1 MIEACSDEAIHAT
14 QAPPARQSIP
24 LERPPPGLVYSRSLR
39 SWGWMME
46 LSGKV
51 ALVTGGSGDIGGAIA
66 RRLSTA
72 GADVVVTYVGAADAA
87 AATVADIRAAGGRAS
102 ARQLDQRSP
111 QAIEDCMQF
120 IADTYGRLDI
130 LVNNAAWNIG
140 IPFPDLDALTA
151 DIWDR
156 VLETN
161 LRAPFLLARAGARLL
176 KADGGGHIVN
186 ISSAG
191 GISPGSSSI
200 AYSSSKAGL
209 NHLTRCLAVAMAPEV
224 AVNCVAP
231 GLVENTRMA
240 RRLPDAVAR
249 GARNQAVLGRV
260 GQADDIA
267 AQVLTFVT
275 STSITGQ
282 TMVVDGGMPGS
293 MR

>member
-1 MIEACSDEAIHAT
+1 MAN
-14 QAPPARQSIP
+14 
-24 LERPPPGLVYSRSLR
+24 
-39 SWGWMME
+39 E
-46 LSGKV
+46 LDQQV

-66 RRLSTA
+66 RHLGRA
-72 GADVVVTYVGAADAA
+72 GAHVIVTYVGGKDAA
-87 AATVADIRAAGGRAS
+87 ESAVSDIVTAGGRAS
-102 ARQLDQRSP
+102 SLQLDQRDP
-111 QAIEDCMQF
+111 AAIEQCMAK
-120 IADTYGRLDI
+120 IAKHHSRLDI
-130 LVNNAAWNIG
+130 VVNNAAWNIG
-140 IPFPDLDALTA
+140 IPFPNLDDLTS
-151 DIWDR
+151 DIWDQ

-161 LRAPFLLARAGARLL
+161 LRAPFLIARAAANLL

-240 RRLPDAVAR
+240 NRLPDAVAN
-249 GARNQAVLGRV
+249 GARKQAVLGRV

-267 AQVLTFVT
+267 QQVLTFVT
-275 STSITGQ
+275 SRSISGQ
-282 TMVVDGGMPGS
+282 IMVIDGGMPGA

>member
-1 MIEACSDEAIHAT
+1 MSMSDE
-14 QAPPARQSIP
+14 
-24 LERPPPGLVYSRSLR
+24 LE
-39 SWGWMME
+39 
-46 LSGKV
+46 GKV
-51 ALVTGGSGDIGGAIA
+51 SLVTGGSGDIGGAIA
-66 RRLSTA
+66 KRLGQSGST
-72 GADVVVTYVGAADAA
+72 VVITYVGAEDLANQAVDEINAD
-87 AATVADIRAAGGRAS
+87 GGNAS
-102 ARQLDQRSP
+102 ALRLDQRDP
-111 QAIEDCMQF
+111 NEIEKIIGRVSQD
-120 IADTYGRLDI
+120 YGRLDI

-140 IPFPDLDALTA
+140 IPFPNLEELTA
-151 DIWDR
+151 EIWDR

-161 LRAPFLLARAGARLL
+161 LRAPFLLARAAASIL

-209 NHLTRCLAVAMAPEV
+209 NHLTRCLAVAMSPEV

-240 RRLPDAVAR
+240 NRLPDAVSNAAR
-249 GARNQAVLGRV
+249 KQAILGKV
-260 GQADDIA
+260 GQTEDIA
-267 AQVLTFVT
+267 EQVLTFVT

-282 TMVVDGGMPGS
+282 TIVIDGGLPGS

>member
-1 MIEACSDEAIHAT
+1 MDLT
-14 QAPPARQSIP
+14 
-24 LERPPPGLVYSRSLR
+24 
-39 SWGWMME
+39 
-46 LSGKV
+46 GKV
-51 ALVTGGSGDIGGAIA
+51 ALVTGASGDIGGAIA
-66 RRLSTA
+66 RRLGRA
-72 GADVVVTYVGAADAA
+72 GAHVVVTYVGAEEAA
-87 AATVADIRAAGGRAS
+87 AETVRAIMEAGGSAS
-102 ARQLDQRSP
+102 MQQLDQRDP
-111 QAIEDCMQF
+111 AAIEAC
-120 IADTYGRLDI
+120 IRAVAAAHGRLDV

-140 IPFPDLDALTA
+140 IPFPDLDALTPE
-151 DIWDR
+151 IWDR

-161 LRAPFLLARAGARLL
+161 LRGPFLLARAAAGLL

-240 RRLPDAVAR
+240 KRLPEAVAE
-249 GARNQAVLGRV
+249 GARRQAVLGRV
-260 GQADDIA
+260 GQTEDIA
-267 AQVLTFVT
+267 EQVMVFVT

-282 TMVVDGGMPGS
+282 TVVIDGGMPGS

>member
-1 MIEACSDEAIHAT
+1 MT
-14 QAPPARQSIP
+14 
-24 LERPPPGLVYSRSLR
+24 LE
-39 SWGWMME
+39 
-46 LSGKV
+46 GKV

-66 RRLSTA
+66 RRLGAA
-72 GADVVVTYVGAADAA
+72 GAHVVVTFVGAADAA
-87 AATVADIRAAGGRAS
+87 AATVRDIEGAGGRAS
-102 ARQLDQRSP
+102 ALQLDQRSP
-111 QAIEDCMQF
+111 EAIEAC
-120 IADTYGRLDI
+120 IAAVARAHRRLDI

-140 IPFPDLDALTA
+140 IPFPDLDALTPE
-151 DIWDR
+151 IWDR

-161 LRAPFLLARAGARLL
+161 LRAPFLLARAAAKLL

-224 AVNCVAP
+224 AVNCIAP

-240 RRLPDAVAR
+240 KRLPEAVAR
-249 GARNQAVLGRV
+249 GARLQAVLGRV
-260 GQADDIA
+260 GQPEDIA
-267 AQVLTFVT
+267 LHVLAFVT
-275 STSITGQ
+275 STSVTGQ
-282 TMVVDGGMPGS
+282 TIVIDGGMPGA